1 MRLVTC
7 SVLFLGVGTALT
19 QAASLEPKEAS
30 DTVTIQADNQVGGS
44 CGGNLIKFDR
54 LVVKSGGTVEPFT
67 LPPQKVLVVTS
78 FDWTASGGVGLAN
91 RSRTAWLFRFKGGG
105 VNGPSAQSSALADSN
120 GRVGASEVFP
130 TGIVLENP
138 GALCLQMDTQAYG
151 EAIIGVVN
159 GFLAP
164 DK

>member
-1 MRLVTC
+1 M
-7 SVLFLGVGTALT
+7 
-19 QAASLEPKEAS
+19 
-30 DTVTIQADNQVGGS
+30 
-44 CGGNLIKFDR
+44 
-54 LVVKSGGTVEPFT
+54 
-67 LPPQKVLVVTS
+67 VTS
-78 FDWTASGGVGLAN
+78 FDWTAFGGVGLAN

-105 VNGPSAQSSALADSN
+105 VHVPSAQSTALACNSN
-120 GRVGASEVFP
+120 GRAGASEAFP
-130 TGIVLENP
+130 TEIVLENP